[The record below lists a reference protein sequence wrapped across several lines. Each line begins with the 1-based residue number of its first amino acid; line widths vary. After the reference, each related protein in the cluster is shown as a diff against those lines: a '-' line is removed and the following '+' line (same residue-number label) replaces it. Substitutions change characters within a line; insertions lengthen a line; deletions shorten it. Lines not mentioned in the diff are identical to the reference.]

1 MLMDGIKMPGNGIE
15 LREKKRHKTKEP
27 EEYRVILLNDDYTPM
42 EFVVEVL
49 MIVFHKKQEDAVRI
63 MLDVHQKGKG
73 IVGVYPYDIA
83 QTKANQVHALARQN
97 EFPLKCVVE
106 KA

>member
-1 MLMDGIKMPGNGIE
+1 MPYAGNGTE
-15 LREKKRHKTKEP
+15 LLNKRREKLKEP
-27 EEYRVILLNDDYTPM
+27 EEYRIILLNDNYTTM

-49 MIVFHKKQEDAVRI
+49 MIVFRKKREDATRI
-63 MLDVHQKGKG
+63 TLDVHQKGKG
-73 IVGVYPYDIA
+73 TVGVYPYDIA
-83 QTKANQVHALARQN
+83 QTKANQVHALARQY

>member
-1 MLMDGIKMPGNGIE
+1 MPENGIG
-15 LREKKRHKTKEP
+15 LREKKQHKLKEP
-27 EEYRVILLNDDYTPM
+27 EEYRVILLNDNYTTM
-42 EFVVEVL
+42 EFVVEIL

-73 IVGVYPYDIA
+73 TVGMYPYDIA

-97 EFPLKCVVE
+97 EFPLKCIVE
-106 KA
+106 KV